1 MAVLSFWNQDALFIL
16 YFPNYTVSLSH
27 THTNTHT
34 HLILRVWNIYKHTDA
49 HMLACPQFFYT
60 HYITLIQTHHCVEFT
75 YTYTHTLHYSDTHF
89 FAYTHIYTYVHQ
101 SHHCSVL
108 TTYSYMYHT
117 TLCHKHTHTPLILLL
132 LCMWFIVTH
141 FILAQILTNKI

>member
-89 FAYTHIYTYVHQ
+89 FAYTRMYICASITLLSSLFLQLTHRCTMLLCAINTHI
-101 SHHCSVL
+101 
-108 TTYSYMYHT
+108 
-117 TLCHKHTHTPLILLL
+117 PLILLL
-132 LCMWFIVTH
+132 LCMWFVVTH
-141 FILAQILTNKI
+141 FILVYIHTNKI